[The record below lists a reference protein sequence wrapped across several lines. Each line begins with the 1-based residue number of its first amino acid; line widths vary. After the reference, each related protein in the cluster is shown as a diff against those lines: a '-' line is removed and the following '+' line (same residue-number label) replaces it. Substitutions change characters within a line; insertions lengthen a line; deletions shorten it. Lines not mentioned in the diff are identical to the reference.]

1 MWLVSAI
8 ERHSPVA
15 DLMRTAWAWPI
26 AESLHFLG
34 LCLLVGAIGS
44 FDLRLLGV
52 ARSVPIAAVHRLIPW
67 GLLGFAIN
75 VASGLLFVLTEPD
88 QYIYNPSFHLKVLFL
103 GIAGV
108 NASLFYVTSFRQVF
122 GRLAVARRA
131 APCEGH
137 RLRLALRL
145 VDDHRLRPDD
155 HLLSARTV
163 RRRSRSDPDVRSRL
177 MGRTATDAPT
187 PSRWAIAWLSAGART
202 GPEVTLLAE
211 IRRAAT
217 AGVAVTQDK

>member
-1 MWLVSAI
+1 VIASAQVWLVSAI

-75 VASGLLFVLTEPD
+75 VASGLMFVLTEPD

-108 NASLFYVTSFRQVF
+108 NASLFYVTSFQQAF
-122 GRLAVARRA
+122 GRSPSLDAPRRA
-131 APCEGH
+131 KVIALVSLCAWMTVIVCGRMITFYRPGPCVGD
-137 RLRLALRL
+137 RGLIL
-145 VDDHRLRPDD
+145 
-155 HLLSARTV
+155 TC
-163 RRRSRSDPDVRSRL
+163 DPD
-177 MGRTATDAPT
+177 
-187 PSRWAIAWLSAGART
+187 
-202 GPEVTLLAE
+202 
-211 IRRAAT
+211 
-217 AGVAVTQDK
+217 

>member
-1 MWLVSAI
+1 
-8 ERHSPVA
+8 
-15 DLMRTAWAWPI
+15 MRTAWAWPI

-75 VASGLLFVLTEPD
+75 VASGLMFVLTEPD

-108 NASLFYVTSFRQVF
+108 NASLFYVTSFQQAF
-122 GRLAVARRA
+122 GRSPSLDAPRRA
-131 APCEGH
+131 KVIALVSLCAWMTVIVCGRMITFYRPGPCVGD
-137 RLRLALRL
+137 RGLIL
-145 VDDHRLRPDD
+145 
-155 HLLSARTV
+155 TC
-163 RRRSRSDPDVRSRL
+163 DPD
-177 MGRTATDAPT
+177 
-187 PSRWAIAWLSAGART
+187 
-202 GPEVTLLAE
+202 
-211 IRRAAT
+211 
-217 AGVAVTQDK
+217 